1 MKNFI
6 KKLIPRPLLNFY
18 HWKLA
23 WLANI
28 IYGYPSK
35 KMIVIGVTG
44 TTGKSTTVNLIAK
57 VLEAAGHR
65 VGLTSTFNYKI
76 GDKEWIND
84 TKMTMPGRFRLQ
96 KMLKQML
103 KSRCSHVVI
112 ETSSEGIVQYRHVG
126 IDYDLAVFTNLSPEH
141 IESHGSFAKYKEAKG
156 KLFKSLAKTKR
167 KDKKISVINL
177 DDKESGYFLKFWA
190 DQKWGFTTNYQSSI
204 TNHNLNRVVAKDIS
218 LESWGSRWLVND
230 TRFDLHLVGLFN
242 VYNALAAIT
251 VGLSLGVDIN
261 QVREGLEKVE
271 KIDGRL
277 EEISE
282 GQDFKVI
289 VDYAHE
295 PKSLTNV
302 YEALKPTV
310 SGKIIAVLGSCG
322 GGRDKA
328 RRPVLGKLA
337 AQFAEQ
343 VIITNED
350 PYNEEPMVIIDQVAE
365 GAKEAGKELGQNLYK
380 ILDRKEAIRKAISM
394 AQPGD
399 LVIIT
404 GKGAEQCIMG
414 KNGKRIPWDDRQVV
428 KEELKAAKTGWLSC
442 G

>member
-103 KSRCSHVVI
+103 KSGCSHVVI

>member
-23 WLANI
+23 LLANI

-35 KMIVIGVTG
+35 KMTVIGVTG

-103 KSRCSHVVI
+103 KSGCSHVVI

-126 IDYDLAVFTNLSPEH
+126 IDYDLAVFTNLSPGH

-167 KDKKISVINL
+167 KDKKISVVNL

-204 TNHNLNRVVAKDIS
+204 TNHNLNRVIAKDIS

-242 VYNALAAIT
+242 VYNALAAIS
-251 VGLSLGVDIN
+251 VGLSLSVDIN
-261 QVREGLEKVE
+261 QVREGLEKIE

-282 GQDFKVI
+282 GQDYKVI

-302 YEALKPTV
+302 YQALKPTV

-350 PYNEEPMVIIDQVAE
+350 PYDEDPMVIIDQVAE
-365 GAKEAGKELGQNLYK
+365 GAKEAGKELGQNLFK

-394 AQPGD
+394 AQPSD

-428 KEELKAAKTGWLSC
+428 KEELKAAKTG
-442 G
+442 